1 MEYLPNQPREPRI
14 DPNPTDRSNPAAANA
29 AERVAFEHATAFLHR
44 FAKAI
49 AHPLKQPSASHL
61 TAPTILAITGPVG
74 AGKTTLAR
82 QLSPC
87 ILSTDNYL
95 PDYDSIPYADRD
107 NPAHVDLTRLLHDLD
122 RLRSGHAVEAPIWS
136 FQTHSRIGTRTILP
150 PSEDHAAALIV
161 VEGIHALYPFISGAF
176 PIAHPAHIPVFVE
189 APSSVRW
196 QRWKHL
202 EETGQRGWGV
212 EQARAFFDAVAE
224 PTFARYEPHYR
235 SIARVIVTN
244 DKGVPTA

>member
-1 MEYLPNQPREPRI
+1 MENFPNQPRDPQI
-14 DPNPTDRSNPAAANA
+14 DPNSADRSSPVAAMS
-29 AERVAFEHATAFLHR
+29 AERIAFEHATAFLHS
-44 FAKAI
+44 FAQTI
-49 AHPLKQPSASHL
+49 AHPHTQPSHSRPNV
-61 TAPTILAITGPVG
+61 PTILAITGPVG

-107 NPAHVDLTRLLHDLD
+107 NPAHVDLPRLLHDLD
-122 RLRSGHAVEAPIWS
+122 RLRRGHAVEAPIWS

-150 PSEDHAAALIV
+150 PSEDHAAPLIV

-176 PIAHPAHIPVFVE
+176 PTAHPAHIPVFVE

-235 SIARVIVTN
+235 AIARVIVTN